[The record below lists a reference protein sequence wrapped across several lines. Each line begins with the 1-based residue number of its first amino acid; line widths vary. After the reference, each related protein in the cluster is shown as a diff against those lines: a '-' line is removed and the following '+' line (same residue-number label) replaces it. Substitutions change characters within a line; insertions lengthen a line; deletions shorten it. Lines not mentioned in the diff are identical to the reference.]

1 MRLQWVTLLEVPVVK
16 GMINVESKVLLV
28 LHDVYTYHRRVSGGA
43 VNAKLT

>member
-16 GMINVESKVLLV
+16 GMINVESKVLV